1 MSLSRIEFFYDLTPV
16 QQRVIV
22 SLGGFALLFAG
33 FKFRAPL
40 WFLSTAFGVGCGAG
54 LTAYELGTKGY
65 TQETWYSI
73 AFLGFIFGVLASL
86 VGTDLGLGIMAIGL
100 VLAKIHDKIRRS
112 EEEAKEYW
120 LDEEERKRL
129 EAQKGWRPSRF

>member
-40 WFLSTAFGVGCGAG
+40 WFIAANLGGGLIAG
-54 LTAYELGTKGY
+54 WSAYELDTKGY
-65 TQETWYSI
+65 TRQTWLTI
-73 AFLGFIFGVLASL
+73 AYVWAVYGVLFAL
-86 VGTDLGLGIMAIGL
+86 VGTGLGLGIL
-100 VLAKIHDKIRRS
+100 FLALFFAHLANKIQRS